1 MAPASG
7 MGTLCLSSLRTPFS
21 WRRGE
26 PRAPDRCWCCKCN
39 VSVDFS
45 KGECWMDA
53 CCQPPF
59 LPAALSV
66 VPAAE
71 QPAPSLASP
80 CVSSSGCGLMGIT
93 PFNKLVNL
101 SVPGAGGTLREQ
113 VSSQGVRSSLPAWR
127 RGGPQVGAVSWDGGL
142 NLHTL
147 VLSGGGL
154 PRLSPSRN
162 WVWKLKELFVNKGM
176 KVIAE
181 PNPRGLPLIPSGRGQ
196 IQLRP
201 APGARVPSGEVRPLL

>member
-1 MAPASG
+1 
-7 MGTLCLSSLRTPFS
+7 
-21 WRRGE
+21 
-26 PRAPDRCWCCKCN
+26 
-39 VSVDFS
+39 
-45 KGECWMDA
+45 MDA

-71 QPAPSLASP
+71 QPVPSLASP
-80 CVSSSGCGLMGIT
+80 CLSSAGCGLVGIT

-113 VSSQGVRSSLPAWR
+113 VSSRGVRSSLPAWR
-127 RGGPQVGAVSWDGGL
+127 RGGPQVGAVPWDGGL
-142 NLHTL
+142 NPRTL

-162 WVWKLKELFVNKGM
+162 WVWKLKELLVNKGM

-181 PNPRGLPLIPSGRGQ
+181 PHP
-196 IQLRP
+196 
-201 APGARVPSGEVRPLL
+201 